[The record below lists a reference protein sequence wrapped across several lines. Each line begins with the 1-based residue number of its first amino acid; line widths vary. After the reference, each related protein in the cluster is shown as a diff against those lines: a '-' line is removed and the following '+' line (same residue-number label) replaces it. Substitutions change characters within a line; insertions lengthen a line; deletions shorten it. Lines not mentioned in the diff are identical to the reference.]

1 VDLLE
6 RDQHLA
12 ALDGALVA
20 AAAGRGRVALVSG
33 EAGIGKTSLV
43 RAFLERHPEARV
55 LHGLC
60 DDLSTPRALGPLL
73 DMAGSVSSEL
83 ATMLAEGA
91 PPDQLFGLV
100 LAELTRPPGPVILVV
115 EDLHWADVATL
126 DLITFLVRRLDAVPG
141 LVVLSYRSEELD
153 PAQPLLRVLSRV
165 PPQAA
170 VRVQLEPLSL
180 DAVRQLATG
189 SAEKLYQL
197 TGGNPFFL
205 SEVLASPERVPW
217 SVADAV
223 LTRVGRLAPVSRRL
237 LELVAVSPG
246 RVDRSVLDVCS
257 PGWMIAA
264 AEPEQRQM
272 LEADRTWVAF
282 RHEIARQAVADQIP
296 TVRSMEL
303 HRVLLDALVAQDADP
318 AVIVHHAVEI
328 GDADAIATFGQAAA
342 RQAVRYSAHRE
353 ALAHFERIGPLAD
366 RFEPAERAEIFEL
379 WSGTAVQT
387 ADLHD
392 AIEVAVRG
400 LDLYR
405 KLGDTAGVARVSRF
419 LAHTYWALGQPEAGD
434 RSLAEAMEAAA
445 ELPPG
450 RDLADTLATR
460 AMRAMVIWDSDNA
473 VRWGKEAAEV
483 AEQHGEDDVLA
494 TALITLGTIYYS
506 HRQDGLPT
514 AERGIELARIG
525 GHHHV
530 VCVGY
535 ANLAETAVELRRYD
549 EALHYLDLGSAWADE
564 HEVLSVLGYLTGV
577 RSRLEFER
585 GRWDDAVALA
595 TSVLSGSQSTP
606 VNDLNALYALASV
619 HVRRGLPQ
627 APDTVRRYVAEA
639 EQTGE
644 RQRLVPAAVLRAVQA
659 ELEGTL
665 DQQRALLRET
675 YALIE
680 HTSELAAIGELARWL
695 ARVGERVDVPDGVLT
710 AVHHELAGDWTAAAT
725 AWAALGCPYEQAD
738 ALAHA
743 DDTAALFE
751 ALSILDELAAEA
763 AAGRVRELLRLHG
776 VRQIPRGP
784 RPTTRANP
792 AGLTARQLDVL
803 ELVAQ
808 GMTNAEIAERLFV
821 SVRTVDHHV
830 AAILTKLEVSSRR
843 QAAELARQLGLGQ
856 AEVVPTP

>member
-12 ALDGALVA
+12 ALDDALAA

-100 LAELTRPPGPVILVV
+100 LAELTSPPGPVILVI

-141 LVVLSYRSEELD
+141 LLVLSYRSEELD

-180 DAVRQLATG
+180 DAVRQLAAG
-189 SAEKLYQL
+189 SAEELYRL

-205 SEVLASPERVPW
+205 SEVLANPERVPW

-272 LEADRTWVAF
+272 LEAGPTWVAF

-296 TVRSMEL
+296 TVRSTEL
-303 HRVLLDALVAQDADP
+303 HRVLLDALVAHDADP

-328 GDADAIATFGQAAA
+328 GDADAIARFGLAAA
-342 RQAVRYSAHRE
+342 QQAVRYNAHRE
-353 ALAHFERIGPLAD
+353 ALAHFRRVGALAD
-366 RFEPAERAEIFEL
+366 RFEPGERAEMFEQ
-379 WSGTAVQT
+379 WSTACVQT
-387 ADLHD
+387 ADMDESITIAGRAL
-392 AIEVAVRG
+392 A
-400 LDLYR
+400 LYR
-405 KLGDTAGVARVSRF
+405 SMGDTAGVARVSRF
-419 LAHTYWALGQPEAGD
+419 LAHASWAVGKPEAGE
-434 RSLAEAMEAAA
+434 RYLAEAAAAAA

-450 RDLADTLATR
+450 RDLADTLAAR
-460 AMRAMVIWDSDNA
+460 AMRAMMTWDTDDA
-473 VRWGKEAAEV
+473 VRWGTEAAEI
-483 AEQHGEDDVLA
+483 AEAHGEDDVLA
-494 TALITLGTIYYS
+494 TALIAIGTAEYG
-506 HRQDGLPT
+506 RGRDGH
-514 AERGIELARIG
+514 AAVERGIELARSG
-525 GHHHV
+525 GHHHL

-535 ANLAETAVELRRYD
+535 ANLAESAVELRRYA
-549 EALHYLDLGSAWADE
+549 EAIHYLDLGSAWADE

-577 RSRLEFER
+577 RSRLELDR

-595 TSVLSGSQSTP
+595 TSVLSGPHSTP

-627 APDTVRRYVAEA
+627 APETVRRYVAAA

-644 RQRLVPAAVLRAVQA
+644 RQRLVPAAVLRAGHA
-659 ELEGTL
+659 ELAGTL
-665 DQQRALLRET
+665 AAERALLRQT
-675 YALIE
+675 W
-680 HTSELAAIGELARWL
+680 ELVEGTGELFAISERARRL
-695 ARVGERVDVPDGVLT
+695 ARAGERVDVPDGVLT
-710 AVHHELAGDWTAAAT
+710 AISHELAGDWTAAAA
-725 AWAALGCPYEQAD
+725 AWAELGCPYEQAD

-743 DDTAALFE
+743 DDNAALLE
-751 ALSILDELAAEA
+751 ALPILDELGAEA
-763 AAGRVRELLRLHG
+763 AAVRVRELLRRHG

-784 RPTTRANP
+784 RPATRANP

-856 AEVVPTP
+856 AGAVPTP